1 MSSILAHGGMFAAS
15 HTMLVFLPF
24 LLAGAGLAFII
35 RAVSDKVD
43 AKPPDGSVRLPSA
56 KEHPLYH
63 LHMQIRSAGR
73 PEPPEPTPGAPSVVK
88 MPPRRRY

>member
-1 MSSILAHGGMFAAS
+1 MSSIVAHGGMFAGS

-24 LLAGAGLAFII
+24 LLAGAGLGFIV

-63 LHMQIRSAGR
+63 LHMQIRAAGR
-73 PEPPEPTPGAPSVVK
+73 PPAPEPDPNAPSVVE
-88 MPPRRRY
+88 MPRRRYF

>member
-1 MSSILAHGGMFAAS
+1 MSNLVAHGGMFAGS

-24 LLAGAGLAFII
+24 LLGGAGLAFIV
-35 RAVSDKVD
+35 RAVNDKVD
-43 AKPPDGSVRLPSA
+43 AKQDGSARLPNA

-73 PEPPEPTPGAPSVVK
+73 PAPPEPTPGAPAVVSL
-88 MPPRRRY
+88 PRRQRP

>member
-1 MSSILAHGGMFAAS
+1 MSGLMAHGGMFAGS

-24 LLAGAGLAFII
+24 LLAGAGLAFIV

-43 AKPPDGSVRLPSA
+43 AKPPDGSARLPNA

-73 PEPPEPTPGAPSVVK
+73 PAPPEPTPGAPSVVK
-88 MPPRRRY
+88 LPRRQRY

>member
-1 MSSILAHGGMFAAS
+1 MSGIVAHGGMFAAS

-24 LLAGAGLAFII
+24 LLAGAGLAFIV
-35 RAVSDKVD
+35 RAVRDKVD
-43 AKPPDGSVRLPSA
+43 AKNDGSVRLPNA

-73 PEPPEPTPGAPSVVK
+73 PAPPEPTPGAPAVVS
-88 MPPRRRY
+88 MPRRQRP

>member
-1 MSSILAHGGMFAAS
+1 MSGIVAHGGMFAGS

-24 LLAGAGLAFII
+24 LLAGAGLAFIV

-43 AKPPDGSVRLPSA
+43 AKDDGSVRLPNA
-56 KEHPLYH
+56 TEHPLSH

-73 PEPPEPTPGAPSVVK
+73 PAPPEPTPGAPAVVNL
-88 MPPRRRY
+88 PRRQHP

>member
-1 MSSILAHGGMFAAS
+1 MISIVAHGGMFAGS

-24 LLAGAGLAFII
+24 LLAGAGLGFIV

-63 LHMQIRSAGR
+63 LHMQIRAAGK
-73 PEPPEPTPGAPSVVK
+73 EPTPEPTPGTPAVVK
-88 MPPRRRY
+88 LQQRRRR

>member
-1 MSSILAHGGMFAAS
+1 MSSLVAHGGMFAAS

-24 LLAGAGLAFII
+24 LLGGAGLAFIVK
-35 RAVSDKVD
+35 AVNDKVD
-43 AKPPDGSVRLPSA
+43 AKNDGSVRLPDA

-73 PEPPEPTPGAPSVVK
+73 PEPPEPTPGAPAVVNL
-88 MPPRRRY
+88 PRRHYP

>member
-1 MSSILAHGGMFAAS
+1 MSGIVAHGGMFAGS

-24 LLAGAGLAFII
+24 LLGGAGLLFIV
-35 RAVSDKVD
+35 RAVNDKVD

-63 LHMQIRSAGR
+63 LHMQIRAGGR
-73 PEPPEPTPGAPSVVK
+73 PQAPEPTPGEPSVVK
-88 MPPRRRY
+88 LPRRRH

>member
-1 MSSILAHGGMFAAS
+1 MSSFLAHGGMFAAS

-24 LLAGAGLAFII
+24 LIAGAGLAFIV
-35 RAVSDKVD
+35 RALSDKVD
-43 AKPPDGSVRLPSA
+43 AKPPDGSARLPSA

-73 PEPPEPTPGAPSVVK
+73 PESPEPTPGAPSVVK
-88 MPPRRRY
+88 MPPRRRH

>member
-1 MSSILAHGGMFAAS
+1 MSSIVAHGGMFAGS

-24 LLAGAGLAFII
+24 LLAGAGLGFIV

-43 AKPPDGSVRLPSA
+43 AKPPDGSARLPSA

-63 LHMQIRSAGR
+63 LHMQIRAGGR
-73 PEPPEPTPGAPSVVK
+73 PPAPEPTPGAPSVVK
-88 MPPRRRY
+88 LPRRHY